1 MNSPNDQFAP
11 YYQTCGKLGLKN
23 LGNTCYLNSTLQCLS
38 HLPEIIQYISSSQ
51 FDSDINTNKQLI
63 ENNDRELYHEFA
75 EAFKRLIQ
83 QMWTPMKPALNNSN
97 SNVSNSDVKYLIP
110 SDFRK
115 SLISLFPEF
124 DNNNQQDAHEVLIL
138 ILDTLS
144 TALNRVKNNGTTITK
159 EIMEDNN
166 NLQPTQ
172 SFLFNTS
179 HKAVNDSFIIDTF
192 FGQMK
197 STIHCYNC
205 NKILNENFDPFSSL
219 ELPIPNQYKCL
230 LYFIPVKRNFRPIM
244 LNVMINDNL
253 QFKNIIDKVKQI
265 TEYNFT
271 SGTFYWVFENKLEKI
286 IDEDERYG
294 DLSKRLAFLFLIE
307 NSEINNEIGS
317 IKTKFYTELN
327 FKIIDDEEESNF
339 TYPRVFLYSLTS
351 NATNLIYLSIFNELN
366 EYIKQYITN
375 YSHTETDTVK
385 VNHDDSLILSDSYY
399 FTIKSNKISDNQHRC
414 ILCRTVKE
422 NEFQCDCIN
431 AKLSNSTIDVTTNA
445 QLRDFIENLNDF
457 YVMSVNINVKSELL
471 KYKELNRCSD
481 YTQRIRNEIEDI
493 NLYDLCNYFFAEEK
507 IVGNYHCDN
516 CGDIK
521 ASFRKQELN
530 SYPKV
535 LILHLKRFSYSI
547 EDRNISNVGKKND
560 TFIDFKEE
568 IDLSN
573 YNSKGLDG
581 KYKLSSVIYH
591 KGKMSSGHYTAIC
604 NHTSINKWIEFD
616 DKSVS
621 ITPNSKFI
629 PKDDGYILFYRKN

>member
-63 ENNDRELYHEFA
+63 ENNDRELYYEFA

-83 QMWTPMKPALNNSN
+83 QMWTPMKPAVNNSN

-265 TEYNFT
+265 TEYNFNNKELT
-271 SGTFYWVFENKLEKI
+271 LADFEKGKV
-286 IDEDERYG
+286 
-294 DLSKRLAFLFLIE
+294 AVLIE
-307 NSEINNEIGS
+307 
-317 IKTKFYTELN
+317 
-327 FKIIDDEEESNF
+327 F
-339 TYPRVFLYSLTS
+339 TMGG
-351 NATNLIYLSIFNELN
+351 
-366 EYIKQYITN
+366 
-375 YSHTETDTVK
+375 
-385 VNHDDSLILSDSYY
+385 
-399 FTIKSNKISDNQHRC
+399 
-414 ILCRTVKE
+414 E
-422 NEFQCDCIN
+422 NDHS
-431 AKLSNSTIDVTTNA
+431 KL
-445 QLRDFIENLNDF
+445 
-457 YVMSVNINVKSELL
+457 K
-471 KYKELNRCSD
+471 KELQN
-481 YTQRIRNEIEDI
+481 NDI
-493 NLYDLCNYFFAEEK
+493 VNL
-507 IVGNYHCDN
+507 
-516 CGDIK
+516 
-521 ASFRKQELN
+521 EL
-530 SYPKV
+530 
-535 LILHLKRFSYSI
+535 
-547 EDRNISNVGKKND
+547 
-560 TFIDFKEE
+560 
-568 IDLSN
+568 
-573 YNSKGLDG
+573 
-581 KYKLSSVIYH
+581 
-591 KGKMSSGHYTAIC
+591 
-604 NHTSINKWIEFD
+604 
-616 DKSVS
+616 
-621 ITPNSKFI
+621 
-629 PKDDGYILFYRKN
+629 

>member
-38 HLPEIIQYISSSQ
+38 HLPEIVQYISSSQ
-51 FDSDINTNKQLI
+51 FDSDISTNKQLI

-75 EAFKRLIQ
+75 EAFKRLLQ
-83 QMWTPMKPALNNSN
+83 QIWTPMKPAMNNSN

-124 DNNNQQDAHEVLIL
+124 DNNNKQDAHEVLIL

-159 EIMEDNN
+159 EILEDNN

-286 IDEDERYG
+286 IDEDERCG

-327 FKIIDDEEESNF
+327 FKIIDDE
-339 TYPRVFLYSLTS
+339 
-351 NATNLIYLSIFNELN
+351 
-366 EYIKQYITN
+366 
-375 YSHTETDTVK
+375 
-385 VNHDDSLILSDSYY
+385 
-399 FTIKSNKISDNQHRC
+399 
-414 ILCRTVKE
+414 
-422 NEFQCDCIN
+422 
-431 AKLSNSTIDVTTNA
+431 
-445 QLRDFIENLNDF
+445 
-457 YVMSVNINVKSELL
+457 
-471 KYKELNRCSD
+471 
-481 YTQRIRNEIEDI
+481 
-493 NLYDLCNYFFAEEK
+493 
-507 IVGNYHCDN
+507 
-516 CGDIK
+516 
-521 ASFRKQELN
+521 
-530 SYPKV
+530 
-535 LILHLKRFSYSI
+535 
-547 EDRNISNVGKKND
+547 
-560 TFIDFKEE
+560 
-568 IDLSN
+568 
-573 YNSKGLDG
+573 
-581 KYKLSSVIYH
+581 
-591 KGKMSSGHYTAIC
+591 
-604 NHTSINKWIEFD
+604 
-616 DKSVS
+616 
-621 ITPNSKFI
+621 
-629 PKDDGYILFYRKN
+629 